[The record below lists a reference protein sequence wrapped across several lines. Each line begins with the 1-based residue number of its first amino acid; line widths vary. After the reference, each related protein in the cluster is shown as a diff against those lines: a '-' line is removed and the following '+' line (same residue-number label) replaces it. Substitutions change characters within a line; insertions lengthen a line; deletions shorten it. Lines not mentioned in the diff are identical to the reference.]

1 MEENKKQPQST
12 SEQQTESSDP
22 KAPRRGRNW
31 ITDMY
36 DKVNLSVDTLNY
48 IALGLLIFIFAVIN
62 KKLPLWRKYCL
73 NSVFGSLWQG
83 DTGKSKPV
91 SHQGSHFFHV
101 GAYGFPTKRRKQM
114 AQESMGRASLRQ
126 GRGFIASANAT
137 SAASSCLLAALLFCS
152 FLSFP

>member
-48 IALGLLIFIFAVIN
+48 IALGLLIFIFAVIFIAP
-62 KKLPLWRKYCL
+62 PLRLLKRTL
-73 NSVFGSLWQG
+73 EKASQFPIRGRIFFTSEH
-83 DTGKSKPV
+83 TV
-91 SHQGSHFFHV
+91 S
-101 GAYGFPTKRRKQM
+101 RRKD
-114 AQESMGRASLRQ
+114 ASRWRRRAWDAHHFAKEEGSSHPQTRRALQALVCLQRSC
-126 GRGFIASANAT
+126 F
-137 SAASSCLLAALLFCS
+137 AASCVHR
-152 FLSFP
+152 